1 MSETPE
7 KGEKIFIQTLMGEG
21 EEKMKGIKVLG
32 INANS
37 REGNTAVM
45 VKEALKAAE
54 AMENVETE
62 YLSMHEHKVNP
73 CTACR
78 MCYADVR
85 GLKPDTETFCH
96 YWHKQDPDDEGD
108 LFIRKVIEADGLVI
122 VSPTHEFDV
131 SAECKALLGRICK
144 PFDEHVITPWLG
156 QNRFKTMGA
165 CTTAYT
171 SHGGPEHTVMSIL
184 RFGLGLGYLTVGS
197 AMTTEPD
204 HNPISGHFG
213 GIGAVNTADEWWH
226 PEAVTP
232 AHSRITPP
240 TIAVQAMRSARC
252 MGRNVATV
260 ALMVQNGL
268 DVLKE
273 AEYNVPAVSFPKR
286 WPKSLIKK
294 NSYMEYLVEQGTI
307 QAIDA

>member
-1 MSETPE
+1 MR
-7 KGEKIFIQTLMGEG
+7 
-21 EEKMKGIKVLG
+21 GIKVLG

-45 VKEALKAAE
+45 VKEALKAAG

-85 GLKPDTETFCH
+85 GLKPDTDTFCH
-96 YWHKQDPDDEGD
+96 YWHKKDPDDEGD
-108 LFIRKVIEADGLVI
+108 LFIRKIIEADGLI
-122 VSPTHEFDV
+122 IGSPTHEFDV
-131 SAECKALLGRICK
+131 SSDCKALLGRIVK
-144 PFDEHVITPWLG
+144 PFDEHVITPWIG
-156 QNRFKTMGA
+156 QNRWKTMGA

-184 RFGLGLGYLTVGS
+184 RFGLGTGYLTVGS

-213 GIGAVNTADEWWH
+213 GIGAVNTSKDWWD

-232 AHSRITPP
+232 NMSRIHPP
-240 TIAVQAMRSARC
+240 AIAVQAMRSARC
-252 MGRNVATV
+252 LGRNVATV
-260 ALMVQNGL
+260 ALIAQNGI
-268 DVLKE
+268 DALKE
-273 AEYNVPAVSFPKR
+273 AEYELPAVSFPKR
-286 WPKSLIKK
+286 WPKSQIKK
-294 NSYMEYLVEQGTI
+294 NGYMEYLVNQGI
-307 QAIDA
+307 IEPVEE